1 MKYIK
6 VNPYIRVF
14 DSVRDEKLDVIFDK
28 INWVEVKDSEWN
40 RLKEAQTKQGD
51 LLLPNFVEKTDGMG
65 EIKNFNSA
73 EKAEDKV
80 LDDEWFDNPADTE
93 VEEE

>member
-14 DSVRDEKLDVIFDK
+14 DAVRDEKLDIIFDHK
-28 INWVEVKDSEWN
+28 EWVEVKESEWKRLKDSE
-40 RLKEAQTKQGD
+40 TKQGD
-51 LLLPNFVEKTDGMG
+51 VLLPTFIEKSEGMG
-65 EIKNFNSA
+65 EIKNFVAA
-73 EKAEDKV
+73 EKVEAKSN
-80 LDDEWFDNPADTE
+80 DDEWYDEPVDAE

>member
-14 DSVRDEKLDVIFDK
+14 DSIRDEKLDVIFNK
-28 INWVEVKDSEWN
+28 NEWIEVKESDWSRLKDSE
-40 RLKEAQTKQGD
+40 TKQGD
-51 LLLPNFVEKTDGMG
+51 ILLPTFVEKTDGMG
-65 EIKNFNSA
+65 EIKNFSPA
-73 EKAEDKV
+73 EKVVEELK
-80 LDDEWFDNPADTE
+80 DDEWFDNSADVE

>member
-1 MKYIK
+1 VKYIK

>member
-6 VNPYIRVF
+6 VNPLIRVF
-14 DSVRDEKLDVIFDK
+14 DAIRDEKLEIIFDQK
-28 INWVEVKDSEWN
+28 QWVEVKDSDWK
-40 RLKEAQTKQGD
+40 RLKDAETKQGD
-51 LLLPNFVEKTDGMG
+51 VILPTFVEQSEGMG

-73 EKAEDKV
+73 EKVEESSS
-80 LDDEWFDNPADTE
+80 DDEWYDEPADAE

>member
-14 DSVRDEKLDVIFDK
+14 DAIRDEKLDVIFDK
-28 INWVEVKDSEWN
+28 NNWVEVKDSDWN
-40 RLKEAQTKQGD
+40 RLKEAQTKQGE
-51 LLLPNFVEKTDGMG
+51 LLLPNFVEKTDGMC
-65 EIKNFNSA
+65 EIKNFTAA
-73 EKAEDKV
+73 EKVEDKV
-80 LDDEWFDNPADTE
+80 SDDEWYDNPADTK

>member
-1 MKYIK
+1 VKYIK

-14 DSVRDEKLDVIFDK
+14 DAIRDEKLDVIFDK
-28 INWVEVKDSEWN
+28 NNWVEVKDSDWN
-40 RLKEAQTKQGD
+40 RLKEAQTKQGE

-65 EIKNFNSA
+65 EIKNFTAA
-73 EKAEDKV
+73 EKVEDKV
-80 LDDEWFDNPADTE
+80 SDDEWYDNPADTK

>member
-14 DSVRDEKLDVIFDK
+14 DAIRDEKLDVIFDK
-28 INWVEVKDSEWN
+28 NNWVEVKDSDWK
-40 RLKEAQTKQGD
+40 RLKEAQTKQGE

-65 EIKNFNSA
+65 EIKNFTAA
-73 EKAEDKV
+73 EKVEDEV
-80 LDDEWFDNPADTE
+80 SDDEWYDNPADTK